1 MGNDAVQQA
10 KEADASALDSL
21 SARASR
27 PGLRGDWEVT
37 AFMSEPQAPSA
48 PRRLTR
54 YAALDWWYTLTAPRP
69 AEPNSTLAAR
79 ESSRRGRIASLIIA
93 GLIITLLAML
103 TNLPFA
109 EANLTSLLIALV
121 GCVVAIPLNR
131 AGQLAAAGWV
141 LTLAMDGALVLP
153 LIAAWGMLDPIYL
166 PVYYLMIV
174 PALVAASLL
183 PSYAVFVVAAANALF
198 IAYDIRFE
206 PHNMMWD
213 QMVTSGSEL
222 LSLVIGPVALHIIVA
237 LIACLWVRSADAALR
252 RADRA
257 NDLARMERAS
267 AAERA
272 RLAAGIQQILQTHVR
287 FANGDLNTR
296 TPTSQDSVLWQV
308 GVALNNLLARYQ
320 RLAQEDGFSR
330 AAGEQVMQAR
340 TALRMWQSGLKPVWP
355 QPAGGPLD
363 PLLGDLR
370 ILFGALPTPSGQGV
384 RLDGSSSPSAYA
396 NSQITG
402 GPASALGGPPS
413 RSSAPPSQYGAQSG
427 PSAPLSPPFSQYGS
441 TPPSSP
447 SSVDDWRWLTQA
459 QPGAPR
465 RRGEV

>member
-1 MGNDAVQQA
+1 MT
-10 KEADASALDSL
+10 ALY
-21 SARASR
+21 
-27 PGLRGDWEVT
+27 
-37 AFMSEPQAPSA
+37 EPQTVRQGPEGPAAPQR

-54 YAALDWWYTLTAPRP
+54 YAALEWWYSLTAPRP
-69 AEPNSTLAAR
+69 AVAHATLAAR
-79 ESSRRGRIASLIIA
+79 EASRRGRIASLIIA
-93 GLIITLLAML
+93 GVLLCVLITII
-103 TNLPFA
+103 NLPFA
-109 EANLTSLLIALV
+109 LANWPSLLVALA
-121 GCVVAIPLNR
+121 GCAVAIPINR
-131 AGQLAAAGWV
+131 AGQLAATGWA
-141 LTLAMDGALVLP
+141 LTLALEAALFIP
-153 LIAAWGMLDPIYL
+153 LVAVWGHLDPIYL
-166 PVYYLMIV
+166 PVYYL
-174 PALVAASLL
+174 LVAPLLVAVSLL
-183 PSYAVFVVAAANALF
+183 PPNTVFIVAAVNSLLVAF
-198 IAYDIRFE
+198 DIRFE

-447 SSVDDWRWLTQA
+447 SSVDDWRWLTQD